1 MSRLNYVIDENDIQT
16 VKGLDET
23 AKNAPDPEVILD
35 IQGTLAQALQLA
47 QMPQGEAQAPA
58 NASAQWGRAS
68 NG

>member
-1 MSRLNYVIDENDIQT
+1 MSRLNYVIDENDIQA

-35 IQGTLAQALQLA
+35 IQGTLAQALQSA
-47 QMPQGEAQAPA
+47 QMPQGEAQAPV